1 MVNIILKKSTNKN
14 KKYMAIISSDTRK
27 KTVHFGAAGMSD
39 YTIHKD
45 DDRKQRYINR
55 HSVNENFNDIYS
67 AGFYSRWILWNKK
80 SIRASIADTNK
91 KFNLHIKFQN

>member
-1 MVNIILKKSTNKN
+1 
-14 KKYMAIISSDTRK
+14 MAIISSDTRK

-45 DDRKQRYINR
+45 DDRKERYIKR
-55 HSVNENFNDIYS
+55 HSVNENFNDVYS

-80 SIRASIADTNK
+80 SIRSSIADTK
-91 KFNLHIKFQN
+91 QRFNLNIKFQK